1 MENLLGRDDREK
13 GGLPI
18 VSMII
23 HSEYGWLNKGKALKV
38 GDVAVSNQLPT
49 REVLIVVTDW
59 FSTFLKGKTK
69 SGLALVVIRENLM

>member
-49 REVLIVVTDW
+49 REVRHVANEILMSTDC
-59 FSTFLKGKTK
+59 SY
-69 SGLALVVIRENLM
+69 